1 MSQFKRQIVSAGVQQ
16 LPAATPYA
24 LEALGAPS
32 HALRRLGCQQLGA
45 ALPVS
50 FCYLAII
57 WLAHCTQS
65 HVGAGGICRSA
76 TADRRCFGRSFD
88 RQRHWGWLRCCC
100 SLAAI
105 WLNSARS
112 ASQAV
117 YPISA
122 PLPSVSLK
130 RFPPSALSHRSSQA
144 VVLHAEVQDSRTWCP
159 HKALGSS

>member
-1 MSQFKRQIVSAGVQQ
+1 MLVSYFKWQIVSAGVQQ

-50 FCYLAII
+50 CCYLTII
-57 WLAHCTQS
+57 WLSHKTQN

-76 TADRRCFGRSFD
+76 TADRRCSGRSFD
-88 RQRHWGWLRCCC
+88 RQRHWGRLRCCC

-117 YPISA
+117 HPILV
-122 PLPSVSLK
+122 PLPSVSWK
-130 RFPPSALSHRSSQA
+130 SFPPLALSG
-144 VVLHAEVQDSRTWCP
+144 C
-159 HKALGSS
+159 HKL

>member
-1 MSQFKRQIVSAGVQQ
+1 MSHCNWQSVSAGVQQ
-16 LPAATPYA
+16 LPAAIPYA

-32 HALRRLGCQQLGA
+32 HVLRRLGCQQLGA

-50 FCYLAII
+50 CCYLTII
-57 WLAHCTQS
+57 WLSSCTQS
-65 HVGAGGICRSA
+65 HLCAGGICRSA
-76 TADRRCFGRSFD
+76 TADRRCFGRGFD

-117 YPISA
+117 YPIFSTTA
-122 PLPSVSLK
+122 LCLPEELPSFSSLSQVVTSCS
-130 RFPPSALSHRSSQA
+130 PS
-144 VVLHAEVQDSRTWCP
+144 C
-159 HKALGSS
+159 